1 MLFIRNIHYKTQILS
16 DTFDNF
22 ATFRRTQSVLRHSHK
37 QRILFPESAKPR
49 ILGMVDTLLQRLR
62 EQRDTHIVAIRSAKL
77 SINVLLAHW
86 HHVRTT
92 DTVIVV
98 SSYKT
103 SRFFLPFVH
112 YPLREKDSAVD
123 CVSASYIPR
132 VIRLLDINNPY
143 KLAPVNSHTCFAHM
157 LRKRLCN

>member
-1 MLFIRNIHYKTQILS
+1 MRYS
-16 DTFDNF
+16 DE
-22 ATFRRTQSVLRHSHK
+22 QW
-37 QRILFPESAKPR
+37 ILFAESAKPR

-103 SRFFLPFVH
+103 SRFFFRPFFP
-112 YPLREKDSAVD
+112 PLFSPKE
-123 CVSASYIPR
+123 
-132 VIRLLDINNPY
+132 RL
-143 KLAPVNSHTCFAHM
+143 
-157 LRKRLCN
+157 RRRLCIGTLYSACNLFTRY